1 MKRNDWAGGF
11 WAKAAAFFL
20 AVVLVPVLLS
30 YGAALAFSYSG
41 ELRGDF
47 YESSICSS
55 AVYREMSH
63 VYDSYH
69 YYVENGQS
77 GVLEKYDDW
86 YPADDRSTNVRFS
99 IEDEAGTILFD
110 NHRTGDVPVTGWWG
124 EMAQDGVVFRSYI
137 AVDYPAQDSIYRAR
151 DFYYTMKRL
160 APHAAA
166 VVLACAAAELF
177 FLVFLARAAG
187 RRPGREEAVAGWQ
200 EKLPF
205 DLYVLLLLGGGGV
218 LVVAAVESAESRV
231 DRYDPIVLALLL
243 AFAALAYALF
253 LAFWMT
259 LCTRVKLG
267 RWWENTVCCWLLRLC
282 RRILRWCWRVLCRAW
297 GALADFVR
305 GIPLV
310 WRTAVGCCVI
320 GVLLIAFES
329 NHAAGPLLLTLLVLS
344 VAACLF
350 SMQLRRLQKGGE
362 ALAAGDLTSKVDTSR
377 MYFDLKRHG
386 ENLNAISRGMSI
398 AVEQRLKSERLK
410 TELITNVS
418 HDIKTPLTSIVNY
431 VDLLQ
436 REHTP
441 EQEREYL
448 AVLDR
453 QAHKLKKLT
462 VDLVEIVQGVDG
474 QHSLPHRA
482 AERARAGRPDG
493 GRVRR
498 KAVRCAARAG
508 GDAAGRGA
516 LLPVRR
522 RADVARAGQSPL
534 ERLQVCLRGHA
545 ALHRGEARG
554 RDGGVLVQEHL
565 ARCAQHRPRR
575 ADGALCARGQLAHD
589 RGQRAWAEH
598 RQEPCGAAEGHVLHR
613 HRRRPVQGRLRPAAH
628 GVTISTQSLKKG
640 LKKIKAQNKR
650 PPAMLGSSQERGG
663 LFLCLICGS

>member
-11 WAKAAAFFL
+11 WAKAAAFLL
-20 AVVLVPVLLS
+20 AVVLVPVTLVYGAAFALS
-30 YGAALAFSYSG
+30 YGG

-69 YYVENGQS
+69 YYAENGQAE
-77 GVLEKYDDW
+77 VLAKYDSW

-137 AVDYPAQDSIYRAR
+137 AADYPAQDSVYWALRIYDVMAE
-151 DFYYTMKRL
+151 L
-160 APHAAA
+160 APNAA
-166 VVLACAAAELF
+166 VVVTVCALAELF

-187 RRPGREEAVAGWQ
+187 RRVGREEAVAGWQ
-200 EKLPF
+200 EKIPF
-205 DLYVLLLLGGGGV
+205 DLYAAVVLGGSAM
-218 LVVAAVESAESRV
+218 LVAAAASGTEDTFQGFE
-231 DRYDPIVLALLL
+231 PIMIAVVLACC
-243 AFAALAYALF
+243 AAAYALF

-259 LCTRVKLG
+259 LCARVKLG

-282 RRILRWCWRVLCRAW
+282 RRVLRWCWRVLCRAW
-297 GALADFVR
+297 GALAGFVR

-320 GVLLIAFES
+320 GVLLFALES
-329 NHAAGPLLLTLLVLS
+329 NHADGLLLMLIAVLS
-344 VAACLF
+344 VAACLL

-362 ALAAGDLTSKVDTSR
+362 ALAAGDLTSQVDTSH

-462 VDLVEIVQGVDG
+462 VDLVEMSKASTGNIPCHIARRSVRELIDQTVGEYAEKLSAAQLEPVVT
-474 QHSLPHRA
+474 LPD
-482 AERARAGRPDG
+482 ED
-493 GRVRR
+493 
-498 KAVRCAARAG
+498 
-508 GDAAGRGA
+508 
-516 LLPVRR
+516 LY
-522 RADVARAGQSPL
+522 
-534 ERLQVCLRGHA
+534 CL
-545 ALHRGEARG
+545 
-554 RDGGVLVQEHL
+554 
-565 ARCAQHRPRR
+565 C
-575 ADGALCARGQLAHD
+575 DGALMWRVLDNLLSNACKYACAGTRLYIAARREGETVAFSFKNISRDALNIDPDELMERFVRGD
-589 RGQRAWAEH
+589 SSRTT
-598 RQEPCGAAEGHVLHR
+598 EGSGLGLNIAKSLVELQKGTFSIAIDGDLFKVGFVLPR
-613 HRRRPVQGRLRPAAH
+613 
-628 GVTISTQSLKKG
+628 T
-640 LKKIKAQNKR
+640 
-650 PPAMLGSSQERGG
+650 E
-663 LFLCLICGS
+663 

>member
-11 WAKAAAFFL
+11 WAKAAAFLL
-20 AVVLVPVLLS
+20 AVVLVPVTLVYGAAFALS
-30 YGAALAFSYSG
+30 YGG

-69 YYVENGQS
+69 YYAENGQTE
-77 GVLEKYDDW
+77 VLAKYDDW

-99 IEDEAGTILFD
+99 IEDEAGAILFD
-110 NHRTGDVPVTGWWG
+110 NHRTGDIPVTGWWG

-137 AVDYPAQDSIYRAR
+137 AADYPAQDSVYWALRIYDVMAE
-151 DFYYTMKRL
+151 F
-160 APHAAA
+160 APNAA
-166 VVLACAAAELF
+166 VVVTVCALAELL

-187 RRPGREEAVAGWQ
+187 RRVGREETVAGWQ
-200 EKLPF
+200 EKIPF
-205 DLYVLLLLGGGGV
+205 DLYAAVVLGGSAM
-218 LVVAAVESAESRV
+218 LVAAAASGTENTFQGFE
-231 DRYDPIVLALLL
+231 PIMIAVVLACC
-243 AFAALAYALF
+243 AAAYALF

-259 LCTRVKLG
+259 LCARVKLG

-297 GALADFVR
+297 GALAGFVR

-320 GVLLIAFES
+320 GVLLFALES
-329 NHAAGPLLLTLLVLS
+329 NHADGLLLALLAVLS
-344 VAACLF
+344 VAACLL

-362 ALAAGDLTSKVDTSR
+362 ALAAGDLTSQVDTSH

-462 VDLVEIVQGVDG
+462 VDLVEMSKASTGNIPCHIARRSVRELIDQTVGEY
-474 QHSLPHRA
+474 
-482 AERARAGRPDG
+482 AE
-493 GRVRR
+493 
-498 KAVRCAARAG
+498 KLSAAR
-508 GDAAGRGA
+508 
-516 LLPVRR
+516 LEPVVTLP
-522 RADVARAGQSPL
+522 DEEL
-534 ERLQVCLRGHA
+534 YCL
-545 ALHRGEARG
+545 
-554 RDGGVLVQEHL
+554 
-565 ARCAQHRPRR
+565 C
-575 ADGALCARGQLAHD
+575 DGALMWRVLDNLLSNACKYACAGTRLYIAARREGETVAFSFKNISRDALNIDPDELMERFVRGD
-589 RGQRAWAEH
+589 SSRTT
-598 RQEPCGAAEGHVLHR
+598 EGSGL
-613 HRRRPVQGRLRPAAH
+613 GLNIAK
-628 GVTISTQSLKKG
+628 SLVELQKG
-640 LKKIKAQNKR
+640 TFSIAID
-650 PPAMLGSSQERGG
+650 GD
-663 LFLCLICGS
+663 LFKVGFILPRTE

>member
-11 WAKAAAFFL
+11 WAKAAAFLL

-69 YYVENGQS
+69 YYVENGQL

-99 IEDEAGTILFD
+99 IEDEAGAILFD
-110 NHRTGDVPVTGWWG
+110 NHRTGDIPVTGWWG

-137 AVDYPAQDSIYRAR
+137 AAAYPAQDSVYWALRIYDVMAE
-151 DFYYTMKRL
+151 L
-160 APHAAA
+160 APSAA
-166 VVLACAAAELF
+166 VVVTVCALAELF

-187 RRPGREEAVAGWQ
+187 RRVGREEAVAGWQ
-200 EKLPF
+200 EKIPF
-205 DLYVLLLLGGGGV
+205 DLYAAVVLGGSAM
-218 LVVAAVESAESRV
+218 LVAAAASGMENTFGFE
-231 DRYDPIVLALLL
+231 PIMIAAVLACC
-243 AFAALAYALF
+243 AAAYALF

-259 LCTRVKLG
+259 LCARVKLG

-282 RRILRWCWRVLCRAW
+282 RRVLRWCWRVLCRAW
-297 GALADFVR
+297 GALAGFVR

-320 GVLLIAFES
+320 GVLLFALES
-329 NHAAGPLLLTLLVLS
+329 NHADGLLLMLIAVLS
-344 VAACLF
+344 VAACLL

-362 ALAAGDLTSKVDTSR
+362 ALAAGDLTSQVDTSH
-377 MYFDLKRHG
+377 MYFDLKHHG

-398 AVEQRLKSERLK
+398 AVEQKLKSERLK

-431 VDLLQ
+431 IDLLQ

-462 VDLVEIVQGVDG
+462 VDLVEMSKASTGNIPCNIARRSVRELIDQTVGEY
-474 QHSLPHRA
+474 
-482 AERARAGRPDG
+482 AE
-493 GRVRR
+493 
-498 KAVRCAARAG
+498 KLSAAR
-508 GDAAGRGA
+508 
-516 LLPVRR
+516 LEPVVTLP
-522 RADVARAGQSPL
+522 DEEL
-534 ERLQVCLRGHA
+534 YCL
-545 ALHRGEARG
+545 
-554 RDGGVLVQEHL
+554 
-565 ARCAQHRPRR
+565 C
-575 ADGALCARGQLAHD
+575 DGALMWRVLDNLLSNACKYACAGTRLYIAARREGETVAFSFKNISRDALNIDPDELLERFVRGD
-589 RGQRAWAEH
+589 SSRTT
-598 RQEPCGAAEGHVLHR
+598 EGSGLGLNIAKSLVELQKGTFSIAIDGDLFKVGFVLPR
-613 HRRRPVQGRLRPAAH
+613 
-628 GVTISTQSLKKG
+628 T
-640 LKKIKAQNKR
+640 
-650 PPAMLGSSQERGG
+650 E
-663 LFLCLICGS
+663 

>member
-11 WAKAAAFFL
+11 WAKAAAFLL

-41 ELRGDF
+41 ELRGGF

-137 AVDYPAQDSIYRAR
+137 AADSPAQDSVYWALRIYDVMAE
-151 DFYYTMKRL
+151 L
-160 APHAAA
+160 APNAA
-166 VVLACAAAELF
+166 VVVTVCALAELF

-187 RRPGREEAVAGWQ
+187 RRVGREEAVAGWQ
-200 EKLPF
+200 EKIPF
-205 DLYVLLLLGGGGV
+205 DLYAAVVLGGSAM
-218 LVVAAVESAESRV
+218 LVAAAASGTENTFGFE
-231 DRYDPIVLALLL
+231 PIMIAAVLACC
-243 AFAALAYALF
+243 AAAYALF

-259 LCTRVKLG
+259 LCARVKLG

-297 GALADFVR
+297 GALAGFVR

-320 GVLLIAFES
+320 GVLLFALES
-329 NHAAGPLLLTLLVLS
+329 NHADGLLLMLIAVLS
-344 VAACLF
+344 VAACLL

-362 ALAAGDLTSKVDTSR
+362 ALAAGDLTSQVDTSH

-462 VDLVEIVQGVDG
+462 VDLVEMSKASTGNIPCHIARRSVRELIDQTVGEY
-474 QHSLPHRA
+474 
-482 AERARAGRPDG
+482 AE
-493 GRVRR
+493 
-498 KAVRCAARAG
+498 KLSAAR
-508 GDAAGRGA
+508 
-516 LLPVRR
+516 LEPVVTLP
-522 RADVARAGQSPL
+522 DEDL
-534 ERLQVCLRGHA
+534 YCL
-545 ALHRGEARG
+545 
-554 RDGGVLVQEHL
+554 
-565 ARCAQHRPRR
+565 C
-575 ADGALCARGQLAHD
+575 DGALMWRVLDNLLSNACKYACAGTRLYIAARREGETVAFSFKNISRDALNIDPDELLERFVRGD
-589 RGQRAWAEH
+589 SSRTT
-598 RQEPCGAAEGHVLHR
+598 EGSGLGLNIAKSLVELQKGTFSIAIDGDLFKVGFVLPR
-613 HRRRPVQGRLRPAAH
+613 
-628 GVTISTQSLKKG
+628 T
-640 LKKIKAQNKR
+640 
-650 PPAMLGSSQERGG
+650 E
-663 LFLCLICGS
+663 

>member
-11 WAKAAAFFL
+11 WAKAAAFLL
-20 AVVLVPVLLS
+20 AVVLVPVTLVYGAAFALS
-30 YGAALAFSYSG
+30 YGG

-69 YYVENGQS
+69 YYAENEQTE
-77 GVLEKYDDW
+77 VLAKYDDW

-99 IEDEAGTILFD
+99 IEDEAGAILFD
-110 NHRTGDVPVTGWWG
+110 NHRTGDIPVTGWWG

-137 AVDYPAQDSIYRAR
+137 AADYPAQDSVYWALRIYDVMAE
-151 DFYYTMKRL
+151 F
-160 APHAAA
+160 APNAA
-166 VVLACAAAELF
+166 VVVTVCALAELL

-187 RRPGREEAVAGWQ
+187 RRVGREETVAGWQ
-200 EKLPF
+200 EKIPF
-205 DLYVLLLLGGGGV
+205 DLYAAVVLGGSAM
-218 LVVAAVESAESRV
+218 LVAAAASGTEDTFQGFE
-231 DRYDPIVLALLL
+231 PIMIAVVLACC
-243 AFAALAYALF
+243 AAAYALF

-259 LCTRVKLG
+259 LCVRVKLG

-297 GALADFVR
+297 GALAGFVR

-320 GVLLIAFES
+320 GVLLFALES
-329 NHAAGPLLLTLLVLS
+329 NHADGLLLALLAVLS
-344 VAACLF
+344 VAACLL

-362 ALAAGDLTSKVDTSR
+362 ALAAGDLTSQVDTSH

-398 AVEQRLKSERLK
+398 AVEQKLKSERLK

-462 VDLVEIVQGVDG
+462 VDLVEMSKASTGNIPCHIARRSVRELIDQTVGEY
-474 QHSLPHRA
+474 
-482 AERARAGRPDG
+482 AE
-493 GRVRR
+493 
-498 KAVRCAARAG
+498 KLSAAR
-508 GDAAGRGA
+508 
-516 LLPVRR
+516 LEPVVTLP
-522 RADVARAGQSPL
+522 DEEL
-534 ERLQVCLRGHA
+534 YCL
-545 ALHRGEARG
+545 
-554 RDGGVLVQEHL
+554 
-565 ARCAQHRPRR
+565 C
-575 ADGALCARGQLAHD
+575 DGALMWRVLDNLLSNACKYACAGTRLYIAARREGETVAFSFKNISRDALNIDPDELMERFVRGD
-589 RGQRAWAEH
+589 SSRTT
-598 RQEPCGAAEGHVLHR
+598 EGSGL
-613 HRRRPVQGRLRPAAH
+613 GLNIAK
-628 GVTISTQSLKKG
+628 SLVELQKG
-640 LKKIKAQNKR
+640 TFSIAID
-650 PPAMLGSSQERGG
+650 GD
-663 LFLCLICGS
+663 LFKVGFILPRTE

>member
-11 WAKAAAFFL
+11 WAKAAAFLL
-20 AVVLVPVLLS
+20 AVVLVPVTLVYGAAFALS
-30 YGAALAFSYSG
+30 YGG

-69 YYVENGQS
+69 YYAENGQTE
-77 GVLEKYDDW
+77 VLAKYDDW

-137 AVDYPAQDSIYRAR
+137 AVDYPAQDSVYRAR
-151 DFYYTMKRL
+151 DFYHTMTRL

-166 VVLACAAAELF
+166 VVITCAAAELF
-177 FLVFLARAAG
+177 LFIFLARAAG

-205 DLYVLLLLGGGGV
+205 DLYALLLLGGGGL

-231 DRYDPIVLALLL
+231 DRYDPIALALLL

-253 LAFWMT
+253 LAFWTT
-259 LCTRVKLG
+259 LCARVKLG

-297 GALADFVR
+297 GALAGFVR

-320 GVLLIAFES
+320 GVLLFALES
-329 NHAAGPLLLTLLVLS
+329 NHADGLLLMLIALLS
-344 VAACLF
+344 VAACLL

-362 ALAAGDLTSKVDTSR
+362 ALAAGDLTSQVDTSH

-418 HDIKTPLTSIVNY
+418 HDIKTPLTSIVSY
-431 VDLLQ
+431 VDLLKK
-436 REHTP
+436 EP
-441 EQEREYL
+441 IESEQAQEYIE
-448 AVLDR
+448 VLDR
-453 QAHKLKKLT
+453 QSQKLKKLT
-462 VDLVEIVQGVDG
+462 TDLVDA
-474 QHSLPHRA
+474 S
-482 AERARAGRPDG
+482 
-493 GRVRR
+493 
-498 KAVRCAARAG
+498 KASS
-508 GDAAGRGA
+508 GA
-516 LLPVRR
+516 LPVNLEKIDLGELLRQSAGEYTEKFAAASITPVLNAPEGETYVT
-522 RADVARAGQSPL
+522 ADGRLLWRVLDNLLGNAVKYAQSGTRLYLELTPGETETVLTLKNISREPL
-534 ERLQVCLRGHA
+534 NIPAEELMERFVRGDGSRHTDGSGLGLSIANSLMELMGGKLTLTLDGDLFKA
-545 ALHRGEARG
+545 AL
-554 RDGGVLVQEHL
+554 VFPQKTV
-565 ARCAQHRPRR
+565 
-575 ADGALCARGQLAHD
+575 
-589 RGQRAWAEH
+589 
-598 RQEPCGAAEGHVLHR
+598 
-613 HRRRPVQGRLRPAAH
+613 
-628 GVTISTQSLKKG
+628 
-640 LKKIKAQNKR
+640 
-650 PPAMLGSSQERGG
+650 
-663 LFLCLICGS
+663 

>member
-11 WAKAAAFFL
+11 WAKAAAFLL
-20 AVVLVPVLLS
+20 AVVLVPVTLVYGAAFALS
-30 YGAALAFSYSG
+30 YGG

-47 YESSICSS
+47 YESNICSS

-69 YYVENGQS
+69 YYAENGQTE
-77 GVLEKYDDW
+77 VLAKYDDW

-99 IEDEAGTILFD
+99 IEDEAGAILFD
-110 NHRTGDVPVTGWWG
+110 NHRTGDIPVTGWWG

-137 AVDYPAQDSIYRAR
+137 AADYPAQDSVYWALRIYDVMAE
-151 DFYYTMKRL
+151 F
-160 APHAAA
+160 APNAA
-166 VVLACAAAELF
+166 VVVTVCALAELL

-187 RRPGREEAVAGWQ
+187 RRVGREETVAGWQ
-200 EKLPF
+200 EKIPF
-205 DLYVLLLLGGGGV
+205 DLYAAVVLGGSAM
-218 LVVAAVESAESRV
+218 LVAAAASGTEDTFQGFE
-231 DRYDPIVLALLL
+231 PIMIAAVLACC
-243 AFAALAYALF
+243 AAAYALF

-259 LCTRVKLG
+259 LCARVKLG

-282 RRILRWCWRVLCRAW
+282 RRVLRWCWRVLCRAW
-297 GALADFVR
+297 GALAGFVR

-320 GVLLIAFES
+320 GVLLFALEG
-329 NHAAGPLLLTLLVLS
+329 NHADGLLLMLIALLS
-344 VAACLF
+344 VAACLL

-362 ALAAGDLTSKVDTSR
+362 ALAAGDLTSQVDTSH

-462 VDLVEIVQGVDG
+462 VDLVEMSKASTGNIPCHIARRSVRELIDQTVGEY
-474 QHSLPHRA
+474 
-482 AERARAGRPDG
+482 AE
-493 GRVRR
+493 
-498 KAVRCAARAG
+498 KLSAAR
-508 GDAAGRGA
+508 
-516 LLPVRR
+516 LEPVVTLP
-522 RADVARAGQSPL
+522 DEEL
-534 ERLQVCLRGHA
+534 YCL
-545 ALHRGEARG
+545 
-554 RDGGVLVQEHL
+554 
-565 ARCAQHRPRR
+565 C
-575 ADGALCARGQLAHD
+575 DGALMWRVLDNLLSNACKYACAGTRLYVAARREGETVAFSFKNISRDALNVDPDELLERFVRGD
-589 RGQRAWAEH
+589 SSRTT
-598 RQEPCGAAEGHVLHR
+598 EGSGL
-613 HRRRPVQGRLRPAAH
+613 GLNIAK
-628 GVTISTQSLKKG
+628 SLVELQKG
-640 LKKIKAQNKR
+640 TFSIAID
-650 PPAMLGSSQERGG
+650 GD
-663 LFLCLICGS
+663 LFKVGFILPRTE

>member
-11 WAKAAAFFL
+11 WAKAAAFLL
-20 AVVLVPVLLS
+20 AVVLVPVTLVYGAAFALS
-30 YGAALAFSYSG
+30 YGG

-69 YYVENGQS
+69 YYAENGQTE
-77 GVLEKYDDW
+77 VLAKYDDW

-99 IEDEAGTILFD
+99 IEDEAGAILFD
-110 NHRTGDVPVTGWWG
+110 NHRTGDIPVTGWWG

-137 AVDYPAQDSIYRAR
+137 AADYPAQDSVYWALRIYDVMAE
-151 DFYYTMKRL
+151 F
-160 APHAAA
+160 APNAA
-166 VVLACAAAELF
+166 VIVTVCALAELF

-187 RRPGREEAVAGWQ
+187 RRAGREEAVAGWQ
-200 EKLPF
+200 EKIPF
-205 DLYVLLLLGGGGV
+205 DLYAAVVLGGSAM
-218 LVVAAVESAESRV
+218 LVAAAASGTEDTFQGFE
-231 DRYDPIVLALLL
+231 PIMIAAVLACC
-243 AFAALAYALF
+243 AAAYALF

-259 LCTRVKLG
+259 LCVRVKLG

-297 GALADFVR
+297 GALAGFVR

-320 GVLLIAFES
+320 GVLLFALES
-329 NHAAGPLLLTLLVLS
+329 NHADGLLLALLAVLS
-344 VAACLF
+344 VAACLL

-362 ALAAGDLTSKVDTSR
+362 ALAAGDLTSQVDTSH

-398 AVEQRLKSERLK
+398 AVEQKLKSERLK

-462 VDLVEIVQGVDG
+462 VDLVEMSKASTGNIPCHIARRSVRELIDQTVGEY
-474 QHSLPHRA
+474 
-482 AERARAGRPDG
+482 AE
-493 GRVRR
+493 
-498 KAVRCAARAG
+498 KLSAAR
-508 GDAAGRGA
+508 
-516 LLPVRR
+516 LEPVVTLP
-522 RADVARAGQSPL
+522 DEDL
-534 ERLQVCLRGHA
+534 YCL
-545 ALHRGEARG
+545 
-554 RDGGVLVQEHL
+554 
-565 ARCAQHRPRR
+565 C
-575 ADGALCARGQLAHD
+575 DGALMWRVLDNLLSNACKYACAGTRLYIAARREGETVAFSFKNISRDALNIDPDELMERFVRGD
-589 RGQRAWAEH
+589 SSRTT
-598 RQEPCGAAEGHVLHR
+598 EGSGL
-613 HRRRPVQGRLRPAAH
+613 GLNIAK
-628 GVTISTQSLKKG
+628 SLVELQKG
-640 LKKIKAQNKR
+640 TFSIAID
-650 PPAMLGSSQERGG
+650 GD
-663 LFLCLICGS
+663 LFKVGFILPRTE

>member
-11 WAKAAAFFL
+11 WAKAAAFLL
-20 AVVLVPVLLS
+20 AVVLVPVTLVYGAAFALS
-30 YGAALAFSYSG
+30 YGG
-41 ELRGDF
+41 ELRGDV

-69 YYVENGQS
+69 YYAENGQTE
-77 GVLEKYDDW
+77 VLAKYDDW

-99 IEDEAGTILFD
+99 IEDEAGAILFD
-110 NHRTGDVPVTGWWG
+110 NHRTGDIPVTGWWG

-137 AVDYPAQDSIYRAR
+137 AADYPAQDSVYWALRIYDVMAE
-151 DFYYTMKRL
+151 F
-160 APHAAA
+160 APNAA
-166 VVLACAAAELF
+166 VIVTVCALAELF

-187 RRPGREEAVAGWQ
+187 RRVGREETVAGWQ
-200 EKLPF
+200 EKIPF
-205 DLYVLLLLGGGGV
+205 DLYAAVVLGGSAM
-218 LVVAAVESAESRV
+218 LVAAAASGTEDTFQGFE
-231 DRYDPIVLALLL
+231 PIMIAVVLACC
-243 AFAALAYALF
+243 AAAYALF

-259 LCTRVKLG
+259 LCARVKLG

-297 GALADFVR
+297 GALAGFVR

-320 GVLLIAFES
+320 GVLLFALES
-329 NHAAGPLLLTLLVLS
+329 NHADGLLLMLIALLS
-344 VAACLF
+344 VAACLL

-362 ALAAGDLTSKVDTSR
+362 ALAAGDLTSQVDTSH

-398 AVEQRLKSERLK
+398 AVEQKLKSERLK

-462 VDLVEIVQGVDG
+462 VDLVEMSKASTGNIPCHIARRSVRELIDQTVGEY
-474 QHSLPHRA
+474 
-482 AERARAGRPDG
+482 AE
-493 GRVRR
+493 
-498 KAVRCAARAG
+498 KLSAAR
-508 GDAAGRGA
+508 
-516 LLPVRR
+516 LEPVVTLP
-522 RADVARAGQSPL
+522 DEEL
-534 ERLQVCLRGHA
+534 YCL
-545 ALHRGEARG
+545 
-554 RDGGVLVQEHL
+554 
-565 ARCAQHRPRR
+565 C
-575 ADGALCARGQLAHD
+575 DGALMWRVLDNLLSNACKYACAGTRLYVAARREGETVAFSFKNISRDALNIDPDELMERFVRGD
-589 RGQRAWAEH
+589 SSRTT
-598 RQEPCGAAEGHVLHR
+598 EGSGL
-613 HRRRPVQGRLRPAAH
+613 GLNIAK
-628 GVTISTQSLKKG
+628 SLVELQKG
-640 LKKIKAQNKR
+640 TFSIAID
-650 PPAMLGSSQERGG
+650 GD
-663 LFLCLICGS
+663 LFKVGFILPRTE

>member
-20 AVVLVPVLLS
+20 AVALVPVTLVYGAAFALS
-30 YGAALAFSYSG
+30 YGG

-55 AVYREMSH
+55 AVYEEMRG
-63 VYDSYH
+63 VYGSYN
-69 YYVENGQS
+69 YYVENGQADIY
-77 GVLEKYDDW
+77 ENFPDW
-86 YPADDRSTNVRFS
+86 YPADDRSTNARFS

-137 AVDYPAQDSIYRAR
+137 AADYPAQDSVYWALRIY
-151 DFYYTMKRL
+151 DTMAEL
-160 APHAAA
+160 APNAA
-166 VVLACAAAELF
+166 VVVTVCALAELF

-187 RRPGREEAVAGWQ
+187 RRVGREEAVAGWQ
-200 EKLPF
+200 EKIPF
-205 DLYVLLLLGGGGV
+205 DLYAAVVLGGSAM
-218 LVVAAVESAESRV
+218 LVAAAASGTENTFGFE
-231 DRYDPIVLALLL
+231 PIMIAAVLACC
-243 AFAALAYALF
+243 AAAYALF

-259 LCTRVKLG
+259 LCARVKLG

-297 GALADFVR
+297 GALAGFVR

-320 GVLLIAFES
+320 GVLLFALES
-329 NHAAGPLLLTLLVLS
+329 NHADGLLLMLIAVLS
-344 VAACLF
+344 VAACLL

-362 ALAAGDLTSKVDTSR
+362 ALAAGDLTSQVDTSH

-398 AVEQRLKSERLK
+398 AVEQKLKSERLK

-448 AVLDR
+448 TVLDR

-462 VDLVEIVQGVDG
+462 VDLVEM
-474 QHSLPHRA
+474 S
-482 AERARAGRPDG
+482 
-493 GRVRR
+493 
-498 KAVRCAARAG
+498 KASTGNIPC
-508 GDAAGRGA
+508 
-516 LLPVRR
+516 
-522 RADVARAGQSPL
+522 
-534 ERLQVCLRGHA
+534 
-545 ALHRGEARG
+545 
-554 RDGGVLVQEHL
+554 HL
-565 ARCAQHRPRR
+565 ARRSVRELIDQTVGEYAERLSAARLEPVVTLPDEDLYCLC
-575 ADGALCARGQLAHD
+575 DGALMWRVLDNLLSNACKYACAGTRLYIAARREGETVAFSFKNISRDALNIDPDELLERFVRGD
-589 RGQRAWAEH
+589 SSRTT
-598 RQEPCGAAEGHVLHR
+598 EGSGL
-613 HRRRPVQGRLRPAAH
+613 GLNIAK
-628 GVTISTQSLKKG
+628 SLVELQKG
-640 LKKIKAQNKR
+640 TFSIAID
-650 PPAMLGSSQERGG
+650 GD
-663 LFLCLICGS
+663 LFKVGFILPRTE

>member
-11 WAKAAAFFL
+11 WAKAAAFLL

-69 YYVENGQS
+69 YYVENGQTE
-77 GVLEKYDDW
+77 VLAKYDDW
-86 YPADDRSTNVRFS
+86 YPADDRYTNVRFS

-110 NHRTGDVPVTGWWG
+110 NHRTGDIPVTGWWG

-137 AVDYPAQDSIYRAR
+137 AADYPAQDSVYWALRIYDVMAE
-151 DFYYTMKRL
+151 L
-160 APHAAA
+160 APNAA
-166 VVLACAAAELF
+166 VVVTVCALAELF

-187 RRPGREEAVAGWQ
+187 RRAGHEEAVAGWQ
-200 EKLPF
+200 EKIPF
-205 DLYVLLLLGGGGV
+205 DLYAAVVLGGSAM
-218 LVVAAVESAESRV
+218 LVAAAASGMENTFGFE
-231 DRYDPIVLALLL
+231 PIMIAVVLACC
-243 AFAALAYALF
+243 AAAYALF

-259 LCTRVKLG
+259 LCARVKLG

-282 RRILRWCWRVLCRAW
+282 RRVLRWCWRMLCRAW
-297 GALADFVR
+297 GALAGFVR

-310 WRTAVGCCVI
+310 WRTAVGCCAVS
-320 GVLLIAFES
+320 VLLIAFES

-362 ALAAGDLTSKVDTSR
+362 ALAAGDLTSQVDTSH
-377 MYFDLKRHG
+377 MYFDLKHHG

-398 AVEQRLKSERLK
+398 AVEQKLKSERLK

-462 VDLVEIVQGVDG
+462 VDLVEMSKASTGNIPCHIARRSVRELIDQTVGEY
-474 QHSLPHRA
+474 
-482 AERARAGRPDG
+482 AE
-493 GRVRR
+493 
-498 KAVRCAARAG
+498 KLSAAR
-508 GDAAGRGA
+508 
-516 LLPVRR
+516 LEPVVTLP
-522 RADVARAGQSPL
+522 DEEL
-534 ERLQVCLRGHA
+534 YCL
-545 ALHRGEARG
+545 
-554 RDGGVLVQEHL
+554 
-565 ARCAQHRPRR
+565 C
-575 ADGALCARGQLAHD
+575 DGALMWRVLDNLLSNACKYACAGTRLYIAARREGETVAFSFKNISRDALNIDPDELLERFVRGD
-589 RGQRAWAEH
+589 SSRTT
-598 RQEPCGAAEGHVLHR
+598 EGSGLGLNIAKSLVELQKGTFSIAIDGDLFKVGFVLPR
-613 HRRRPVQGRLRPAAH
+613 
-628 GVTISTQSLKKG
+628 T
-640 LKKIKAQNKR
+640 
-650 PPAMLGSSQERGG
+650 E
-663 LFLCLICGS
+663 

>member
-11 WAKAAAFFL
+11 WAKAAAFLL
-20 AVVLVPVLLS
+20 AVVLVPVTLVYGAAFALS
-30 YGAALAFSYSG
+30 YGG

-69 YYVENGQS
+69 YYAENGQTE
-77 GVLEKYDDW
+77 VLAKYDDW

-99 IEDEAGTILFD
+99 IEDEAGAILFD
-110 NHRTGDVPVTGWWG
+110 NHRTGDIPVTGWWG

-137 AVDYPAQDSIYRAR
+137 AADYPAQDSVYWALRSDDVMAAV
-151 DFYYTMKRL
+151 
-160 APHAAA
+160 APNAA
-166 VVLACAAAELF
+166 VVVTVCALAELL

-187 RRPGREEAVAGWQ
+187 RRVGREETVAGWQ
-200 EKLPF
+200 EKIPF
-205 DLYVLLLLGGGGV
+205 DLYAAVVLGGSAM
-218 LVVAAVESAESRV
+218 LVAAAASGTEDTFQGFE
-231 DRYDPIVLALLL
+231 PIMIAVVLACC
-243 AFAALAYALF
+243 AAAYALF

-259 LCTRVKLG
+259 LCARVKLG

-297 GALADFVR
+297 GALAGFVR

-320 GVLLIAFES
+320 GVLLFALES
-329 NHAAGPLLLTLLVLS
+329 NHADGLLLALLAVLS
-344 VAACLF
+344 VAACLL

-362 ALAAGDLTSKVDTSR
+362 ALAAGDLTSQVDTSH

-398 AVEQRLKSERLK
+398 AVEQKLKSERLK

-462 VDLVEIVQGVDG
+462 VDLVEMSKASTGNIPCHIARRSVRELIDQTVGEY
-474 QHSLPHRA
+474 
-482 AERARAGRPDG
+482 AE
-493 GRVRR
+493 
-498 KAVRCAARAG
+498 KLSAAR
-508 GDAAGRGA
+508 
-516 LLPVRR
+516 LEPVVTLP
-522 RADVARAGQSPL
+522 DEEL
-534 ERLQVCLRGHA
+534 YCL
-545 ALHRGEARG
+545 
-554 RDGGVLVQEHL
+554 
-565 ARCAQHRPRR
+565 C
-575 ADGALCARGQLAHD
+575 DGALMWRVLDNLLSNACKYACAGTRLYIAARREGETVAFSFKNISRDALNIDPDELLERFVRGD
-589 RGQRAWAEH
+589 SSRTT
-598 RQEPCGAAEGHVLHR
+598 EGSGL
-613 HRRRPVQGRLRPAAH
+613 GLNIAK
-628 GVTISTQSLKKG
+628 SLVELQKG
-640 LKKIKAQNKR
+640 TFSIAID
-650 PPAMLGSSQERGG
+650 GD
-663 LFLCLICGS
+663 LFKVGFILPRTE

>member
-11 WAKAAAFFL
+11 WAKAAAFLL
-20 AVVLVPVLLS
+20 AVVLVPVTLV
-30 YGAALAFSYSG
+30 YGAAFALFYGG

-69 YYVENGQS
+69 YYAENGQTE
-77 GVLEKYDDW
+77 VLAKYDDW

-99 IEDEAGTILFD
+99 IEDEAGAILFD
-110 NHRTGDVPVTGWWG
+110 NHRTGDIPVTGWWG

-137 AVDYPAQDSIYRAR
+137 AADYPAQDSVYWALRIYDVMAE
-151 DFYYTMKRL
+151 F
-160 APHAAA
+160 APNAA
-166 VVLACAAAELF
+166 VVVTVCALAELL

-187 RRPGREEAVAGWQ
+187 RRVGREETVAGWQ
-200 EKLPF
+200 EKIPF
-205 DLYVLLLLGGGGV
+205 DLYAAVVLGGSAM
-218 LVVAAVESAESRV
+218 LVAAAASGTEDTFQGFE
-231 DRYDPIVLALLL
+231 PIMIAAVLACC
-243 AFAALAYALF
+243 AAAYALF

-259 LCTRVKLG
+259 LCARVKLG

-282 RRILRWCWRVLCRAW
+282 RRVLRWCWRVLCRAW
-297 GALADFVR
+297 GALAGFVR

-320 GVLLIAFES
+320 GVLLFALES
-329 NHAAGPLLLTLLVLS
+329 NHADGLLLMLIALLS
-344 VAACLF
+344 VAACLL

-362 ALAAGDLTSKVDTSR
+362 ALAAGDLTSQVDTSH

-398 AVEQRLKSERLK
+398 AVEQKLKSERLK

-462 VDLVEIVQGVDG
+462 VDLVEMSKASTGNIPCHIARRSVRELIDQTVGEY
-474 QHSLPHRA
+474 
-482 AERARAGRPDG
+482 AE
-493 GRVRR
+493 
-498 KAVRCAARAG
+498 KLSAAR
-508 GDAAGRGA
+508 
-516 LLPVRR
+516 LEPVVTLP
-522 RADVARAGQSPL
+522 DEEL
-534 ERLQVCLRGHA
+534 YCL
-545 ALHRGEARG
+545 
-554 RDGGVLVQEHL
+554 
-565 ARCAQHRPRR
+565 C
-575 ADGALCARGQLAHD
+575 DGALMWRVLDNLLSNACKYACAGTRLYVAARREGETVAFSFKNISRDALNIDPDELMERFVRGD
-589 RGQRAWAEH
+589 SSRTT
-598 RQEPCGAAEGHVLHR
+598 EGSGL
-613 HRRRPVQGRLRPAAH
+613 GLNIAK
-628 GVTISTQSLKKG
+628 SLVELQKG
-640 LKKIKAQNKR
+640 TFSIAID
-650 PPAMLGSSQERGG
+650 GD
-663 LFLCLICGS
+663 LFKVGFILPRTE

>member
-11 WAKAAAFFL
+11 WAKAAAFLL
-20 AVVLVPVLLS
+20 AVVLVPVTLVYGAAFALS
-30 YGAALAFSYSG
+30 YGG

-69 YYVENGQS
+69 YYAENEQTE
-77 GVLEKYDDW
+77 VLAKYDDW

-99 IEDEAGTILFD
+99 IEDEAGAILFD
-110 NHRTGDVPVTGWWG
+110 NHRTGDIPVTGWWG

-137 AVDYPAQDSIYRAR
+137 AADYPAQDSVYWALRIYDVMAE
-151 DFYYTMKRL
+151 F
-160 APHAAA
+160 APNAA
-166 VVLACAAAELF
+166 VVVTVCALAELL

-187 RRPGREEAVAGWQ
+187 RRVGREETVAGWQ
-200 EKLPF
+200 EKIPF
-205 DLYVLLLLGGGGV
+205 DLYAAVVLGGSAM
-218 LVVAAVESAESRV
+218 LVAAAASGTEDTFQGFE
-231 DRYDPIVLALLL
+231 PIMIAVVLACC
-243 AFAALAYALF
+243 AAAYALF

-259 LCTRVKLG
+259 LCARVKLG

-297 GALADFVR
+297 GALAGFVR

-320 GVLLIAFES
+320 GVLLFALES
-329 NHAAGPLLLTLLVLS
+329 NHADGLLLMLIALLS
-344 VAACLF
+344 VAACLL

-362 ALAAGDLTSKVDTSR
+362 ALAAGDLTSQVDTSH

-398 AVEQRLKSERLK
+398 AVEQKLKSERLK

-462 VDLVEIVQGVDG
+462 VDLVEMSKASTGNIPCHIARRSVRELIDQTVGEY
-474 QHSLPHRA
+474 
-482 AERARAGRPDG
+482 AE
-493 GRVRR
+493 
-498 KAVRCAARAG
+498 KLSAAR
-508 GDAAGRGA
+508 
-516 LLPVRR
+516 LEPVVTLP
-522 RADVARAGQSPL
+522 DEEL
-534 ERLQVCLRGHA
+534 YCL
-545 ALHRGEARG
+545 
-554 RDGGVLVQEHL
+554 
-565 ARCAQHRPRR
+565 C
-575 ADGALCARGQLAHD
+575 DGALMWRVLDNLLSNACKYACAGTRLYVAARREGETVAFSFKNISRDALNVDPDELMERFVRGD
-589 RGQRAWAEH
+589 SSRTT
-598 RQEPCGAAEGHVLHR
+598 EGSGL
-613 HRRRPVQGRLRPAAH
+613 GLNIAK
-628 GVTISTQSLKKG
+628 SLVELQKG
-640 LKKIKAQNKR
+640 TFSIAID
-650 PPAMLGSSQERGG
+650 GD
-663 LFLCLICGS
+663 LFKVGFILPRTE

>member
-11 WAKAAAFFL
+11 WAKAAAFLL
-20 AVVLVPVLLS
+20 AVVLVPVTLVYGAAFALS
-30 YGAALAFSYSG
+30 YGG

-69 YYVENGQS
+69 YYAENGQTE
-77 GVLEKYDDW
+77 VLAKYDDW

-99 IEDEAGTILFD
+99 IEDEAGAILFD
-110 NHRTGDVPVTGWWG
+110 NHRTGDIPVTGWWG

-137 AVDYPAQDSIYRAR
+137 AADYPAQDSVYWALRIYDVMAE
-151 DFYYTMKRL
+151 F
-160 APHAAA
+160 APNAA
-166 VVLACAAAELF
+166 VIVTACALAELF

-187 RRPGREEAVAGWQ
+187 RRAGREEAVAGWQ
-200 EKLPF
+200 EKIPF
-205 DLYVLLLLGGGGV
+205 DLYAAVVLGGSAM
-218 LVVAAVESAESRV
+218 LVAAAASGTENTFQGFE
-231 DRYDPIVLALLL
+231 PIMIAVVLACC
-243 AFAALAYALF
+243 AAAYALF

-259 LCTRVKLG
+259 LCARVKLG

-297 GALADFVR
+297 GALAGFVR

-320 GVLLIAFES
+320 GVLLFALES
-329 NHAAGPLLLTLLVLS
+329 NHADGLLLMLIALLS
-344 VAACLF
+344 VAACLL

-362 ALAAGDLTSKVDTSR
+362 ALAAGDLTSQVDTSH

-398 AVEQRLKSERLK
+398 AVEQKLKSERLK

-462 VDLVEIVQGVDG
+462 VDLVEMSKASTGNIPCHIARRSVRELIDQTVGEY
-474 QHSLPHRA
+474 
-482 AERARAGRPDG
+482 AE
-493 GRVRR
+493 
-498 KAVRCAARAG
+498 KLSAAR
-508 GDAAGRGA
+508 
-516 LLPVRR
+516 LEPVVTLP
-522 RADVARAGQSPL
+522 DEEL
-534 ERLQVCLRGHA
+534 YCL
-545 ALHRGEARG
+545 
-554 RDGGVLVQEHL
+554 
-565 ARCAQHRPRR
+565 C
-575 ADGALCARGQLAHD
+575 DGALMWRVLDNLLSNACKYACAGTRLYVAARREGETVAFSFKNISRDALNVDPDELLERFVRGD
-589 RGQRAWAEH
+589 SSRTT
-598 RQEPCGAAEGHVLHR
+598 EGSGL
-613 HRRRPVQGRLRPAAH
+613 GLNIAK
-628 GVTISTQSLKKG
+628 SLVELQKG
-640 LKKIKAQNKR
+640 TFSIAIDGDLFKAGFILPR
-650 PPAMLGSSQERGG
+650 TE
-663 LFLCLICGS
+663 

>member
-11 WAKAAAFFL
+11 WAKAAAFLL
-20 AVVLVPVLLS
+20 AVVLVPVTLVYGAAFALS
-30 YGAALAFSYSG
+30 YGG

-69 YYVENGQS
+69 YYAENEQTE
-77 GVLEKYDDW
+77 VLAKYDDW

-99 IEDEAGTILFD
+99 IEDEAGAILFD
-110 NHRTGDVPVTGWWG
+110 NHRTGDIPVTGWWG

-137 AVDYPAQDSIYRAR
+137 AADYPAQDSVYWALRIYDVMAE
-151 DFYYTMKRL
+151 F
-160 APHAAA
+160 APNAA
-166 VVLACAAAELF
+166 VVVTVCALAELL

-187 RRPGREEAVAGWQ
+187 RRVGREETVAGWQ
-200 EKLPF
+200 EKIPF
-205 DLYVLLLLGGGGV
+205 DLYAAVVLGGSAM
-218 LVVAAVESAESRV
+218 LVAAAASGTEDTFQGFE
-231 DRYDPIVLALLL
+231 PIMIAVVLACC
-243 AFAALAYALF
+243 AAAYALF

-259 LCTRVKLG
+259 LCARVKLG

-297 GALADFVR
+297 GALAGFVR

-320 GVLLIAFES
+320 GVLLFALES
-329 NHAAGPLLLTLLVLS
+329 NHADGLLLALLAVLS
-344 VAACLF
+344 VAACLL

-362 ALAAGDLTSKVDTSR
+362 ALAAGDLTSQVDTSH

-398 AVEQRLKSERLK
+398 AVEQKLKSERLK

-462 VDLVEIVQGVDG
+462 VDLVEMSKASTGNIPCHIARRSVRELIDQTVGEY
-474 QHSLPHRA
+474 
-482 AERARAGRPDG
+482 AE
-493 GRVRR
+493 
-498 KAVRCAARAG
+498 KLSAAR
-508 GDAAGRGA
+508 
-516 LLPVRR
+516 LEPVVTLP
-522 RADVARAGQSPL
+522 DEEL
-534 ERLQVCLRGHA
+534 YCL
-545 ALHRGEARG
+545 
-554 RDGGVLVQEHL
+554 
-565 ARCAQHRPRR
+565 C
-575 ADGALCARGQLAHD
+575 DGALMWRVLDNLLSNACKYACAGTRLYVAARREGETVAFSFKNISRDALNIDPDELMERFVRGD
-589 RGQRAWAEH
+589 SSRTT
-598 RQEPCGAAEGHVLHR
+598 EGSGL
-613 HRRRPVQGRLRPAAH
+613 GLNIAK
-628 GVTISTQSLKKG
+628 SLVELQKG
-640 LKKIKAQNKR
+640 TFSIAID
-650 PPAMLGSSQERGG
+650 GD
-663 LFLCLICGS
+663 LFKVGFILPRTE

>member
-11 WAKAAAFFL
+11 WAKAAAFLL
-20 AVVLVPVLLS
+20 AVVLVPVTLVYGAAFALS
-30 YGAALAFSYSG
+30 YGG

-69 YYVENGQS
+69 YYAENGQTE
-77 GVLEKYDDW
+77 VLAKYDDW

-99 IEDEAGTILFD
+99 IEDEAGAILFD
-110 NHRTGDVPVTGWWG
+110 NHRTGDIPVTGWWG

-137 AVDYPAQDSIYRAR
+137 AADYPAQDSVYWALRIYDVMAE
-151 DFYYTMKRL
+151 F
-160 APHAAA
+160 APNAA
-166 VVLACAAAELF
+166 VIVTVCALAELF

-187 RRPGREEAVAGWQ
+187 RRAGREEAVAGWQ
-200 EKLPF
+200 EKIPF
-205 DLYVLLLLGGGGV
+205 DLYAAVVLGGSAM
-218 LVVAAVESAESRV
+218 LVAAAASGTENTFQGFE
-231 DRYDPIVLALLL
+231 PIMIAVVLACC
-243 AFAALAYALF
+243 AAAYALF

-259 LCTRVKLG
+259 LCARVKLG

-297 GALADFVR
+297 GALAGFVR

-320 GVLLIAFES
+320 GVLLFALES
-329 NHAAGPLLLTLLVLS
+329 NHADGLLLALLAVLS
-344 VAACLF
+344 VAACLL

-362 ALAAGDLTSKVDTSR
+362 ALAAGDLTSQVDTSH

-398 AVEQRLKSERLK
+398 AVEQKLKSERLK

-462 VDLVEIVQGVDG
+462 VDLVEMSKASTGNIPCHIARRSVRELIDQTVGEY
-474 QHSLPHRA
+474 
-482 AERARAGRPDG
+482 AE
-493 GRVRR
+493 
-498 KAVRCAARAG
+498 KLSAAR
-508 GDAAGRGA
+508 
-516 LLPVRR
+516 LEPVVTLP
-522 RADVARAGQSPL
+522 DEEL
-534 ERLQVCLRGHA
+534 YCL
-545 ALHRGEARG
+545 
-554 RDGGVLVQEHL
+554 
-565 ARCAQHRPRR
+565 C
-575 ADGALCARGQLAHD
+575 DGALMWRVLDNLLSNACKYACAGTRLYVAARREGETVAFSFKNISRDALNVDPDELMERFVRGD
-589 RGQRAWAEH
+589 SSRTT
-598 RQEPCGAAEGHVLHR
+598 EGSGL
-613 HRRRPVQGRLRPAAH
+613 GLNIAK
-628 GVTISTQSLKKG
+628 SLVELQKG
-640 LKKIKAQNKR
+640 TFSIAID
-650 PPAMLGSSQERGG
+650 GD
-663 LFLCLICGS
+663 LFKVGFILPRTE

>member
-11 WAKAAAFFL
+11 WAKAAAFLL
-20 AVVLVPVLLS
+20 AVVLVPVTLVYGAAFALS
-30 YGAALAFSYSG
+30 YGG

-69 YYVENGQS
+69 YYAENGQTE
-77 GVLEKYDDW
+77 VLAKYDDW

-99 IEDEAGTILFD
+99 IEDEAGAILFD
-110 NHRTGDVPVTGWWG
+110 NHRTGDIPVTGWWG

-137 AVDYPAQDSIYRAR
+137 AADYPAQDSVYWALRIYDVMAE
-151 DFYYTMKRL
+151 F
-160 APHAAA
+160 APNAA
-166 VVLACAAAELF
+166 VIVTVCALAELF

-187 RRPGREEAVAGWQ
+187 RRVGREETVAGWQ
-200 EKLPF
+200 EKIPF
-205 DLYVLLLLGGGGV
+205 DLYAAVVLGGSAM
-218 LVVAAVESAESRV
+218 LVAAAASGTEDTFQGFE
-231 DRYDPIVLALLL
+231 PIMIAVVLACC
-243 AFAALAYALF
+243 AAAYALF

-259 LCTRVKLG
+259 LCARVKLG

-297 GALADFVR
+297 GALAGFVR

-320 GVLLIAFES
+320 GVLLFALES
-329 NHAAGPLLLTLLVLS
+329 NHADGLLLALLAVLS
-344 VAACLF
+344 VAACLL

-362 ALAAGDLTSKVDTSR
+362 ALAAGDLTSQVDTSH

-398 AVEQRLKSERLK
+398 AVEQKLKSERLK

-462 VDLVEIVQGVDG
+462 VDLVEMSKASTGNIPCHIARRSVRELIDQTVGEY
-474 QHSLPHRA
+474 
-482 AERARAGRPDG
+482 AE
-493 GRVRR
+493 
-498 KAVRCAARAG
+498 KLSAAR
-508 GDAAGRGA
+508 
-516 LLPVRR
+516 LEPVVTLP
-522 RADVARAGQSPL
+522 DEEL
-534 ERLQVCLRGHA
+534 YCL
-545 ALHRGEARG
+545 
-554 RDGGVLVQEHL
+554 
-565 ARCAQHRPRR
+565 C
-575 ADGALCARGQLAHD
+575 DGALMWRVLDNLLSNACKYACAGTRLYIAARREGETVAFSFKNISRDALNVDPDELLERFVRGD
-589 RGQRAWAEH
+589 SSRTT
-598 RQEPCGAAEGHVLHR
+598 EGSGL
-613 HRRRPVQGRLRPAAH
+613 GLNIAK
-628 GVTISTQSLKKG
+628 SLVELQKG
-640 LKKIKAQNKR
+640 TFSIAID
-650 PPAMLGSSQERGG
+650 GD
-663 LFLCLICGS
+663 LFKVGFILPRTE

>member
-20 AVVLVPVLLS
+20 AVALVPVLLS
-30 YGAALAFSYSG
+30 YGAALAFNYSG
-41 ELRGDF
+41 DLRGDF

-137 AVDYPAQDSIYRAR
+137 AADYPAQDSVYWALQIY
-151 DFYYTMKRL
+151 DTMAEL
-160 APHAAA
+160 APNAA
-166 VVLACAAAELF
+166 VVVTVCALAELF

-187 RRPGREEAVAGWQ
+187 RRAGREEAVAGWQ
-200 EKLPF
+200 EKIPF
-205 DLYVLLLLGGGGV
+205 DLYAAVVLGGSAM
-218 LVVAAVESAESRV
+218 LVAAAASGMENTFGFE
-231 DRYDPIVLALLL
+231 PIMIAAVLACC
-243 AFAALAYALF
+243 AAAYALF

-259 LCTRVKLG
+259 LCARVKLG

-297 GALADFVR
+297 GALAGFVR

-320 GVLLIAFES
+320 GVLLFALES
-329 NHAAGPLLLTLLVLS
+329 NHADGLLLMLIALLS
-344 VAACLF
+344 VAACLL

-362 ALAAGDLTSKVDTSR
+362 ALAAGDLTSQVDTSH

-398 AVEQRLKSERLK
+398 AVEQKLKSERLK

-448 AVLDR
+448 TVLDR

-462 VDLVEIVQGVDG
+462 VDLVEMSKASTGNIPCHIARRSVRELIDQTVGEY
-474 QHSLPHRA
+474 
-482 AERARAGRPDG
+482 AE
-493 GRVRR
+493 
-498 KAVRCAARAG
+498 KLSAAR
-508 GDAAGRGA
+508 
-516 LLPVRR
+516 LEPVVTLP
-522 RADVARAGQSPL
+522 DEEL
-534 ERLQVCLRGHA
+534 YCL
-545 ALHRGEARG
+545 
-554 RDGGVLVQEHL
+554 
-565 ARCAQHRPRR
+565 C
-575 ADGALCARGQLAHD
+575 DGALMWRVLDNLLSNACKYACAGTRLYIAARREGETVAFSFKNISRDALNIDPDELMERFVRGD
-589 RGQRAWAEH
+589 SSRTT
-598 RQEPCGAAEGHVLHR
+598 EGSGLGLNIAKSLVELQKGTFSIAIDGDLFKVGFVLPR
-613 HRRRPVQGRLRPAAH
+613 
-628 GVTISTQSLKKG
+628 T
-640 LKKIKAQNKR
+640 
-650 PPAMLGSSQERGG
+650 E
-663 LFLCLICGS
+663 

>member
-77 GVLEKYDDW
+77 EVLEKYDDW

-99 IEDEAGTILFD
+99 IEDEAGAILFD
-110 NHRTGDVPVTGWWG
+110 NHRTGDIPVTGWWG

-137 AVDYPAQDSIYRAR
+137 AAAYPAQDSVYWALRIYDVMAE
-151 DFYYTMKRL
+151 L
-160 APHAAA
+160 APNAA
-166 VVLACAAAELF
+166 VVVTVCALAELF

-187 RRPGREEAVAGWQ
+187 RRVGREEAVAGWQ
-200 EKLPF
+200 EKIPF
-205 DLYVLLLLGGGGV
+205 DLYAAVVLGGSAM
-218 LVVAAVESAESRV
+218 LVAAAASGMENTFGFE
-231 DRYDPIVLALLL
+231 PIMIAAVLACC
-243 AFAALAYALF
+243 AAAYALF

-259 LCTRVKLG
+259 LCARVKLG

-282 RRILRWCWRVLCRAW
+282 RRVLRWCWRVLCRAW
-297 GALADFVR
+297 GALSGFVR

-320 GVLLIAFES
+320 GVLLFALES
-329 NHAAGPLLLTLLVLS
+329 NHADGLLLMLIAVLS
-344 VAACLF
+344 VAACLL

-362 ALAAGDLTSKVDTSR
+362 ALAAGDLTSQVDTSH

-398 AVEQRLKSERLK
+398 AVEQKLKSERLK

-462 VDLVEIVQGVDG
+462 VDLVEMSKASTGNIPCNIARRSVRELIDQTVGEY
-474 QHSLPHRA
+474 
-482 AERARAGRPDG
+482 AE
-493 GRVRR
+493 
-498 KAVRCAARAG
+498 KLSAAR
-508 GDAAGRGA
+508 
-516 LLPVRR
+516 LEPVVTLP
-522 RADVARAGQSPL
+522 DEEL
-534 ERLQVCLRGHA
+534 YCL
-545 ALHRGEARG
+545 
-554 RDGGVLVQEHL
+554 
-565 ARCAQHRPRR
+565 C
-575 ADGALCARGQLAHD
+575 DGALMWRVLDNLLSNACKYACAGTRLYIAARREGETVAFSFKNISRDALNIDPDELLERFVRGD
-589 RGQRAWAEH
+589 SSRTT
-598 RQEPCGAAEGHVLHR
+598 EGSGLGLNIAKSLVELQKGTFSIAIDGDLFKVGFVLPR
-613 HRRRPVQGRLRPAAH
+613 
-628 GVTISTQSLKKG
+628 T
-640 LKKIKAQNKR
+640 
-650 PPAMLGSSQERGG
+650 E
-663 LFLCLICGS
+663 

>member
-11 WAKAAAFFL
+11 WAKAAAFLL
-20 AVVLVPVLLS
+20 AVVLVPVTLVYGAAFALS
-30 YGAALAFSYSG
+30 YGG

-69 YYVENGQS
+69 YYAENGQTE
-77 GVLEKYDDW
+77 VLAKYDDW

-99 IEDEAGTILFD
+99 IEDEAGAILFD
-110 NHRTGDVPVTGWWG
+110 NHRTGDIPVTGWWG

-137 AVDYPAQDSIYRAR
+137 AADYPAQDSVYWALRIYDVMAE
-151 DFYYTMKRL
+151 F
-160 APHAAA
+160 APNAA
-166 VVLACAAAELF
+166 VVVTVCALAELL

-187 RRPGREEAVAGWQ
+187 RRVGREETVAGWQ
-200 EKLPF
+200 EKIPF
-205 DLYVLLLLGGGGV
+205 DLYAAVVLGGSAM
-218 LVVAAVESAESRV
+218 LVAAAASGTEDTFQGFE
-231 DRYDPIVLALLL
+231 PIMIAVVLACC
-243 AFAALAYALF
+243 AAAYALF

-259 LCTRVKLG
+259 LCARVKLG

-297 GALADFVR
+297 GALAGFVR

-320 GVLLIAFES
+320 GVLLFALES
-329 NHAAGPLLLTLLVLS
+329 NHADGLLLMLIAVLS
-344 VAACLF
+344 VAACLL

-362 ALAAGDLTSKVDTSR
+362 ALAAGDLTSQVDTSH

-398 AVEQRLKSERLK
+398 AVEQKLKSERLK

-462 VDLVEIVQGVDG
+462 VDLVEMSKASTGNIPCHIARRSVRELIDQTVGEY
-474 QHSLPHRA
+474 
-482 AERARAGRPDG
+482 AE
-493 GRVRR
+493 
-498 KAVRCAARAG
+498 KLSAAR
-508 GDAAGRGA
+508 
-516 LLPVRR
+516 LEPVVTLP
-522 RADVARAGQSPL
+522 DEEL
-534 ERLQVCLRGHA
+534 YCL
-545 ALHRGEARG
+545 
-554 RDGGVLVQEHL
+554 
-565 ARCAQHRPRR
+565 C
-575 ADGALCARGQLAHD
+575 DGALMWRVLDNLLSNACKYACAGTRLYVAARREGETVAFSFKNISRDALNVDPDELMERFVRGD
-589 RGQRAWAEH
+589 SSRTT
-598 RQEPCGAAEGHVLHR
+598 EGSGL
-613 HRRRPVQGRLRPAAH
+613 GLNIAK
-628 GVTISTQSLKKG
+628 SLVELQKG
-640 LKKIKAQNKR
+640 TFSIAID
-650 PPAMLGSSQERGG
+650 GD
-663 LFLCLICGS
+663 LFKVGFILPRTE

>member
-11 WAKAAAFFL
+11 WAKAAAFLL
-20 AVVLVPVLLS
+20 AVVLVPVTLVYGAAFALS
-30 YGAALAFSYSG
+30 YGG

-69 YYVENGQS
+69 YYAENGQTE
-77 GVLEKYDDW
+77 VLAKYDDW

-137 AVDYPAQDSIYRAR
+137 AADYPAQDSVYWALRIYDVMAE
-151 DFYYTMKRL
+151 L
-160 APHAAA
+160 APNAA
-166 VVLACAAAELF
+166 VVVTVCALAELF

-187 RRPGREEAVAGWQ
+187 RRAGREEAVAGWQ
-200 EKLPF
+200 EKIPF
-205 DLYVLLLLGGGGV
+205 DLYAAVVLGGSAM
-218 LVVAAVESAESRV
+218 LVAAAASGMENTFGFE
-231 DRYDPIVLALLL
+231 PIMIAAVLACC
-243 AFAALAYALF
+243 AAAYALF

-259 LCTRVKLG
+259 LCARVKLE

-282 RRILRWCWRVLCRAW
+282 RRIMRWCWRVLCRAW
-297 GALADFVR
+297 GALAGFVR

-320 GVLLIAFES
+320 GVLFFALES
-329 NHAAGPLLLTLLVLS
+329 NHADGLLLALLALLS
-344 VAACLF
+344 VAACLL

-362 ALAAGDLTSKVDTSR
+362 ALAAGDLTSQVDTSH

-462 VDLVEIVQGVDG
+462 VDLVEMSKASTGNIPCHIARRSVRELVDQTVG
-474 QHSLPHRA
+474 EY
-482 AERARAGRPDG
+482 AE
-493 GRVRR
+493 
-498 KAVRCAARAG
+498 KLSAAR
-508 GDAAGRGA
+508 
-516 LLPVRR
+516 LEPVVTLP
-522 RADVARAGQSPL
+522 DEDL
-534 ERLQVCLRGHA
+534 YCL
-545 ALHRGEARG
+545 
-554 RDGGVLVQEHL
+554 
-565 ARCAQHRPRR
+565 C
-575 ADGALCARGQLAHD
+575 DGALMWRVLDNLLSNACKYACAGTRLYIAARREGETVAFSFKNISRDALNIDPEELMERFVRGD
-589 RGQRAWAEH
+589 SSRTT
-598 RQEPCGAAEGHVLHR
+598 EGSGLGLNIAKSLVELQKGTFSIAIDGDLFKVGFVLPR
-613 HRRRPVQGRLRPAAH
+613 
-628 GVTISTQSLKKG
+628 T
-640 LKKIKAQNKR
+640 
-650 PPAMLGSSQERGG
+650 E
-663 LFLCLICGS
+663 

>member
-11 WAKAAAFFL
+11 WAKAAAFLL
-20 AVVLVPVLLS
+20 AVVLVPVTLVYGAAFALS
-30 YGAALAFSYSG
+30 YGG
-41 ELRGDF
+41 ELRGGF

-69 YYVENGQS
+69 YYAENGQTE
-77 GVLEKYDDW
+77 VLAKYDDW
-86 YPADDRSTNVRFS
+86 YPADDRYTNVRFS

-110 NHRTGDVPVTGWWG
+110 NHRTGDIPVTGWWG

-137 AVDYPAQDSIYRAR
+137 AVNYPAQDSVYWALRIYDVMAE
-151 DFYYTMKRL
+151 L
-160 APHAAA
+160 APNAA
-166 VVLACAAAELF
+166 VVVTVCALAELF

-187 RRPGREEAVAGWQ
+187 RRVGREEAVAGWQ
-200 EKLPF
+200 EKIPF
-205 DLYVLLLLGGGGV
+205 DLYAVVVLGGSAM
-218 LVVAAVESAESRV
+218 LVAAAASGMEDTFQGFE
-231 DRYDPIVLALLL
+231 PIMIAVVLACC
-243 AFAALAYALF
+243 AAAYALF

-259 LCTRVKLG
+259 LCARVKLG

-282 RRILRWCWRVLCRAW
+282 RRVLRWCWRVLCRAW
-297 GALADFVR
+297 GALAGFVR

-320 GVLLIAFES
+320 GVLLFALES
-329 NHAAGPLLLTLLVLS
+329 NHADGLLLMLIAVLS
-344 VAACLF
+344 VAACLL

-362 ALAAGDLTSKVDTSR
+362 ALAAGDLTSQVDTSH

-462 VDLVEIVQGVDG
+462 VDLVEM
-474 QHSLPHRA
+474 S
-482 AERARAGRPDG
+482 
-493 GRVRR
+493 
-498 KAVRCAARAG
+498 KASTGNIPC
-508 GDAAGRGA
+508 
-516 LLPVRR
+516 
-522 RADVARAGQSPL
+522 
-534 ERLQVCLRGHA
+534 
-545 ALHRGEARG
+545 
-554 RDGGVLVQEHL
+554 HL
-565 ARCAQHRPRR
+565 ARRSVRELIDQTVGEYAEKLSAARLEPVVTLPDEDLYCLC
-575 ADGALCARGQLAHD
+575 DGALMWRVLDNLLSNACKYACAGTRLYIAARREGETVAFSFKNISRDALNIDPDELMERFVRGD
-589 RGQRAWAEH
+589 SSRTI
-598 RQEPCGAAEGHVLHR
+598 EGSGLGLNIAKSLVELQKGTFSIAIDGDLFKVGFVLPR
-613 HRRRPVQGRLRPAAH
+613 
-628 GVTISTQSLKKG
+628 T
-640 LKKIKAQNKR
+640 
-650 PPAMLGSSQERGG
+650 E
-663 LFLCLICGS
+663 

>member
-11 WAKAAAFFL
+11 WAKAAAFLL
-20 AVVLVPVLLS
+20 AVVLVPVTLVYGAAFALS
-30 YGAALAFSYSG
+30 YGG

-69 YYVENGQS
+69 YYTENGQTE
-77 GVLEKYDDW
+77 VLAKYDDW

-99 IEDEAGTILFD
+99 IEDEAGAILFD
-110 NHRTGDVPVTGWWG
+110 NHRTGDIPVTGWWG

-137 AVDYPAQDSIYRAR
+137 AADYPAQDSVYWALRIYDVMAE
-151 DFYYTMKRL
+151 F
-160 APHAAA
+160 APNAA
-166 VVLACAAAELF
+166 VVVTVCALAELL

-187 RRPGREEAVAGWQ
+187 HRVGREETVAGWQ
-200 EKLPF
+200 EKIPF
-205 DLYVLLLLGGGGV
+205 DLYAAVVLGGSAM
-218 LVVAAVESAESRV
+218 LVAAAASGTEDTFQGFE
-231 DRYDPIVLALLL
+231 PIMIAVVLACC
-243 AFAALAYALF
+243 AAAYALF

-259 LCTRVKLG
+259 LCARVKLG

-297 GALADFVR
+297 GALAGFVR

-320 GVLLIAFES
+320 GVLLFALES
-329 NHAAGPLLLTLLVLS
+329 NHADGLLLALLAVLS
-344 VAACLF
+344 VAACLL

-362 ALAAGDLTSKVDTSR
+362 ALAAGDLTSQVDTSH
-377 MYFDLKRHG
+377 MYFDLKHHG

-398 AVEQRLKSERLK
+398 AVEQKLKSERLK

-462 VDLVEIVQGVDG
+462 VDLVEMSKASTGNIPCHIARRSVRELIDQTVGEY
-474 QHSLPHRA
+474 
-482 AERARAGRPDG
+482 AE
-493 GRVRR
+493 
-498 KAVRCAARAG
+498 KLSAAR
-508 GDAAGRGA
+508 
-516 LLPVRR
+516 LEPVVTLP
-522 RADVARAGQSPL
+522 DEEL
-534 ERLQVCLRGHA
+534 YCL
-545 ALHRGEARG
+545 
-554 RDGGVLVQEHL
+554 
-565 ARCAQHRPRR
+565 C
-575 ADGALCARGQLAHD
+575 DGALMWRVLDNLLSNACKYACAGTRLYIAARREGETVAFSFKNISRDALNIDPDELLERFVRGD
-589 RGQRAWAEH
+589 SSRTT
-598 RQEPCGAAEGHVLHR
+598 EGSGL
-613 HRRRPVQGRLRPAAH
+613 GLNIAK
-628 GVTISTQSLKKG
+628 SLVELQKG
-640 LKKIKAQNKR
+640 TFSIAID
-650 PPAMLGSSQERGG
+650 GD
-663 LFLCLICGS
+663 LFKVGFILPRTE

>member
-20 AVVLVPVLLS
+20 AVALVPVTLVYGAAFALS
-30 YGAALAFSYSG
+30 YGG

-69 YYVENGQS
+69 YYAENGQTE
-77 GVLEKYDDW
+77 VLAKYDDW

-137 AVDYPAQDSIYRAR
+137 AVNYPAQDSVYWALRIYDVMAE
-151 DFYYTMKRL
+151 L
-160 APHAAA
+160 APNAA
-166 VVLACAAAELF
+166 VVVTVCALAELF
-177 FLVFLARAAG
+177 FLAFLARAAG
-187 RRPGREEAVAGWQ
+187 RRVGREEAVAGWQ
-200 EKLPF
+200 EKIPF
-205 DLYVLLLLGGGGV
+205 DLYAVVVLGGSAM
-218 LVVAAVESAESRV
+218 LVAAAASGTENTFGFE
-231 DRYDPIVLALLL
+231 PIMIAAVLACC
-243 AFAALAYALF
+243 AAAYALF

-259 LCTRVKLG
+259 LCARVKLG

-297 GALADFVR
+297 GALAGFVR

-320 GVLLIAFES
+320 GVLLFALES
-329 NHAAGPLLLTLLVLS
+329 NHADGLLLMLIAVLS
-344 VAACLF
+344 VAACLL

-362 ALAAGDLTSKVDTSR
+362 ALAAGDLTSQVDTSH
-377 MYFDLKRHG
+377 MYFDLKHHG

-398 AVEQRLKSERLK
+398 AVEQKLKSERLK

-462 VDLVEIVQGVDG
+462 VDLVEMSKASTGNIPCHIARRSVRELIDQTVGEY
-474 QHSLPHRA
+474 
-482 AERARAGRPDG
+482 AE
-493 GRVRR
+493 
-498 KAVRCAARAG
+498 KLSAAR
-508 GDAAGRGA
+508 
-516 LLPVRR
+516 LEPVVTLP
-522 RADVARAGQSPL
+522 DEDL
-534 ERLQVCLRGHA
+534 YCL
-545 ALHRGEARG
+545 
-554 RDGGVLVQEHL
+554 
-565 ARCAQHRPRR
+565 C
-575 ADGALCARGQLAHD
+575 DGALMWRVLDNLLSNACKYACAGTRLYIAARREGETVAFSFKNISRDALNIDPDELMERFVRGD
-589 RGQRAWAEH
+589 SSRTT
-598 RQEPCGAAEGHVLHR
+598 EGSGLGLNIAKSLVELQKGTFSIAIDGDLFKVGFVLPR
-613 HRRRPVQGRLRPAAH
+613 
-628 GVTISTQSLKKG
+628 T
-640 LKKIKAQNKR
+640 
-650 PPAMLGSSQERGG
+650 E
-663 LFLCLICGS
+663 

>member
-11 WAKAAAFFL
+11 WAKAAAFLL
-20 AVVLVPVLLS
+20 AVVLVPVTLVYGAAFALS
-30 YGAALAFSYSG
+30 YGG

-69 YYVENGQS
+69 YYAENGQTE
-77 GVLEKYDDW
+77 VLAKYDDW

-99 IEDEAGTILFD
+99 IEDEAGAILFD
-110 NHRTGDVPVTGWWG
+110 NHRTGDIPVTGWWG

-137 AVDYPAQDSIYRAR
+137 AADYPAQDSVYWALRIYDVMAE
-151 DFYYTMKRL
+151 F
-160 APHAAA
+160 APNAA
-166 VVLACAAAELF
+166 VVVTVCALAELL

-187 RRPGREEAVAGWQ
+187 RRVGREETVAGWQ
-200 EKLPF
+200 EKIPF
-205 DLYVLLLLGGGGV
+205 DLYAAVVLGGSAM
-218 LVVAAVESAESRV
+218 LVAAAASGTEDTFQGFE
-231 DRYDPIVLALLL
+231 PIMIAVVLACC
-243 AFAALAYALF
+243 AAAYALF

-259 LCTRVKLG
+259 LCARVKLG

-297 GALADFVR
+297 GALAGFVR

-320 GVLLIAFES
+320 GVLLFALES
-329 NHAAGPLLLTLLVLS
+329 NHADGLLLALLAVLS
-344 VAACLF
+344 VAACLL

-362 ALAAGDLTSKVDTSR
+362 ALAAGDLTSQVDTSH

-398 AVEQRLKSERLK
+398 AVEQKLKSERLK

-462 VDLVEIVQGVDG
+462 VDLVEMSKASTGNIPCHIARRSVRELIDQTVGEY
-474 QHSLPHRA
+474 
-482 AERARAGRPDG
+482 AE
-493 GRVRR
+493 
-498 KAVRCAARAG
+498 KLSAAR
-508 GDAAGRGA
+508 
-516 LLPVRR
+516 LEPVVTLP
-522 RADVARAGQSPL
+522 DEEL
-534 ERLQVCLRGHA
+534 YCL
-545 ALHRGEARG
+545 
-554 RDGGVLVQEHL
+554 
-565 ARCAQHRPRR
+565 C
-575 ADGALCARGQLAHD
+575 DGALMWRVLDNLLSNACKYACAGTRLYIAARREGETVAFSFKNISRDALNIGPDELMERFVRGD
-589 RGQRAWAEH
+589 SSRTT
-598 RQEPCGAAEGHVLHR
+598 EGSGL
-613 HRRRPVQGRLRPAAH
+613 GLNIAK
-628 GVTISTQSLKKG
+628 SLVELQKG
-640 LKKIKAQNKR
+640 TFSIAID
-650 PPAMLGSSQERGG
+650 GD
-663 LFLCLICGS
+663 LFKVGFILPRTE

>member
-137 AVDYPAQDSIYRAR
+137 AVNYPAQDSVYWALRIYDVMAE
-151 DFYYTMKRL
+151 L
-160 APHAAA
+160 APNAA
-166 VVLACAAAELF
+166 VVVTVCALAELF

-187 RRPGREEAVAGWQ
+187 RRVGREEAVAGWQ
-200 EKLPF
+200 EKIPF
-205 DLYVLLLLGGGGV
+205 DLYAVVVLGGSAM
-218 LVVAAVESAESRV
+218 LVAAAASGMEDTFQGFE
-231 DRYDPIVLALLL
+231 PIMIAVVLACC
-243 AFAALAYALF
+243 AAAYALF

-259 LCTRVKLG
+259 LCARVKLG

-282 RRILRWCWRVLCRAW
+282 RRVLRWCWRVLCRAW
-297 GALADFVR
+297 GALAGFVR

-320 GVLLIAFES
+320 GVLLFALES
-329 NHAAGPLLLTLLVLS
+329 NHADGLLLMLIAVLS
-344 VAACLF
+344 VAACLL

-362 ALAAGDLTSKVDTSR
+362 ALAAGDLTSQVDTSR

-453 QAHKLKKLT
+453 QAHKLKKLAE
-462 VDLVEIVQGVDG
+462 DLVEMSKASTGNIPCHIARRSVRELIDQTVGEY
-474 QHSLPHRA
+474 
-482 AERARAGRPDG
+482 AE
-493 GRVRR
+493 
-498 KAVRCAARAG
+498 K
-508 GDAAGRGA
+508 
-516 LLPVRR
+516 LS
-522 RADVARAGQSPL
+522 VARL
-534 ERLQVCLRGHA
+534 EPVVTLPDEDLYCL
-545 ALHRGEARG
+545 
-554 RDGGVLVQEHL
+554 
-565 ARCAQHRPRR
+565 C
-575 ADGALCARGQLAHD
+575 DGALMWRVLDNLLSNACKYACEGTRLYIAARREGETVAFSFKNISRDALNID
-589 RGQRAWAEH
+589 PDELLERFVRGDSSRTT
-598 RQEPCGAAEGHVLHR
+598 EGSGLGLNIAKSLVELQKGTFSIAIDGDLFKVGFVLPR
-613 HRRRPVQGRLRPAAH
+613 
-628 GVTISTQSLKKG
+628 T
-640 LKKIKAQNKR
+640 
-650 PPAMLGSSQERGG
+650 E
-663 LFLCLICGS
+663 

>member
-11 WAKAAAFFL
+11 WAKAAAFLL
-20 AVVLVPVLLS
+20 AVVLVPVTLVYGAAFALS
-30 YGAALAFSYSG
+30 YGG

-69 YYVENGQS
+69 YYAENGQTE
-77 GVLEKYDDW
+77 VLAKYDDW

-99 IEDEAGTILFD
+99 IEDEAGAILFD
-110 NHRTGDVPVTGWWG
+110 NHRTGDIPVTGWWG

-137 AVDYPAQDSIYRAR
+137 AADYPAQDSVYWALRIYDVMAE
-151 DFYYTMKRL
+151 F
-160 APHAAA
+160 APNAA
-166 VVLACAAAELF
+166 VVVTVCALAELL

-187 RRPGREEAVAGWQ
+187 RRVGREETVAGWQ
-200 EKLPF
+200 EKIPF
-205 DLYVLLLLGGGGV
+205 DLYAAVVLGGSAM
-218 LVVAAVESAESRV
+218 LVAAAASGTEDTFQGFE
-231 DRYDPIVLALLL
+231 PIMIAVVLACC
-243 AFAALAYALF
+243 AAAYALF

-259 LCTRVKLG
+259 LCARVKLG

-297 GALADFVR
+297 GALAGFVR

-320 GVLLIAFES
+320 GVLLFALES
-329 NHAAGPLLLTLLVLS
+329 NHADGLLLALLAVLS
-344 VAACLF
+344 VAACLL

-362 ALAAGDLTSKVDTSR
+362 ALAAGDLTSQVDTSH

-462 VDLVEIVQGVDG
+462 VDLVEMSKASTGNIPCHIARRSVRELIDQTVGEY
-474 QHSLPHRA
+474 
-482 AERARAGRPDG
+482 AE
-493 GRVRR
+493 
-498 KAVRCAARAG
+498 KLSAAR
-508 GDAAGRGA
+508 
-516 LLPVRR
+516 LEPVVTLP
-522 RADVARAGQSPL
+522 DEEL
-534 ERLQVCLRGHA
+534 YCL
-545 ALHRGEARG
+545 
-554 RDGGVLVQEHL
+554 
-565 ARCAQHRPRR
+565 C
-575 ADGALCARGQLAHD
+575 DGALMWRVLDNLLSNACKYACAGTRLYIAARREGETVAFSFKNVSRDALNIDPDELMERFVRGD
-589 RGQRAWAEH
+589 SSRTT
-598 RQEPCGAAEGHVLHR
+598 EGSGL
-613 HRRRPVQGRLRPAAH
+613 GLNIAK
-628 GVTISTQSLKKG
+628 SLVELQKG
-640 LKKIKAQNKR
+640 TFSIAID
-650 PPAMLGSSQERGG
+650 GD
-663 LFLCLICGS
+663 LFKVGFILPRTE

>member
-11 WAKAAAFFL
+11 WAKAAAFLL
-20 AVVLVPVLLS
+20 AVVLVPVTLVYGAAFALS
-30 YGAALAFSYSG
+30 YGG

-69 YYVENGQS
+69 YYAENGQTE
-77 GVLEKYDDW
+77 VLAKYDDW

-99 IEDEAGTILFD
+99 IEDEAGAILFD
-110 NHRTGDVPVTGWWG
+110 NHRTGDIPVTGWWG

-137 AVDYPAQDSIYRAR
+137 AADYPAQDSVYWALRIYDVMAE
-151 DFYYTMKRL
+151 F
-160 APHAAA
+160 APNAA
-166 VVLACAAAELF
+166 VVVTVCALAELL

-187 RRPGREEAVAGWQ
+187 RRVGREETVAGWQ
-200 EKLPF
+200 EKIPF
-205 DLYVLLLLGGGGV
+205 DLYAAVVLGGSAM
-218 LVVAAVESAESRV
+218 LVAAAASGTENTFQGFE
-231 DRYDPIVLALLL
+231 PIMIAVVLACC
-243 AFAALAYALF
+243 AAAYALF

-259 LCTRVKLG
+259 LCARVKLG

-297 GALADFVR
+297 GALAGFVR

-320 GVLLIAFES
+320 GVLLFALES
-329 NHAAGPLLLTLLVLS
+329 NHADGLLLMLIALLS
-344 VAACLF
+344 VAACLL

-362 ALAAGDLTSKVDTSR
+362 ALAAGDLTSQVDTSH

-398 AVEQRLKSERLK
+398 AVEQKLKSERLK

-462 VDLVEIVQGVDG
+462 VDLVEMSKASTGNIPCHIARRSVRELIDQTVGEY
-474 QHSLPHRA
+474 
-482 AERARAGRPDG
+482 AE
-493 GRVRR
+493 
-498 KAVRCAARAG
+498 KLSAAR
-508 GDAAGRGA
+508 
-516 LLPVRR
+516 LEPVVTLP
-522 RADVARAGQSPL
+522 DEEL
-534 ERLQVCLRGHA
+534 YCL
-545 ALHRGEARG
+545 
-554 RDGGVLVQEHL
+554 
-565 ARCAQHRPRR
+565 C
-575 ADGALCARGQLAHD
+575 DGALMWRVLDNLLSNACKYACAGTRLYIAARREGETVAFSFKNISRDALNVDPDELLERFVRGD
-589 RGQRAWAEH
+589 SSRTT
-598 RQEPCGAAEGHVLHR
+598 EGSGL
-613 HRRRPVQGRLRPAAH
+613 GLNIAK
-628 GVTISTQSLKKG
+628 SLVELQKG
-640 LKKIKAQNKR
+640 TFSIAID
-650 PPAMLGSSQERGG
+650 GD
-663 LFLCLICGS
+663 LFKVGFILPRTE

>member
-11 WAKAAAFFL
+11 WAKAAAFLL
-20 AVVLVPVLLS
+20 AVVLVPVTLVYGAAFALS
-30 YGAALAFSYSG
+30 YGG

-47 YESSICSS
+47 YASGLCSS

-69 YYVENGQS
+69 YYAENGQTE
-77 GVLEKYDDW
+77 VLAKYDDW

-99 IEDEAGTILFD
+99 IEDEAGAILFD
-110 NHRTGDVPVTGWWG
+110 NHRTGDIPVTGWWG

-137 AVDYPAQDSIYRAR
+137 AADYPAQDSVYWALRIYDVMAE
-151 DFYYTMKRL
+151 F
-160 APHAAA
+160 APNAA
-166 VVLACAAAELF
+166 VVVTVCALAELL

-187 RRPGREEAVAGWQ
+187 RRVGREETVAGWQ
-200 EKLPF
+200 EKIPF
-205 DLYVLLLLGGGGV
+205 DLYAAVVLGGSAM
-218 LVVAAVESAESRV
+218 LVAAAASGTEDTFQGFE
-231 DRYDPIVLALLL
+231 PIMIAVVLACC
-243 AFAALAYALF
+243 AAAYALF

-259 LCTRVKLG
+259 LCARVKLG

-297 GALADFVR
+297 GALAGFVR

-320 GVLLIAFES
+320 GVLLFALES
-329 NHAAGPLLLTLLVLS
+329 NHADGLLLMLIALLS
-344 VAACLF
+344 VAACLL

-362 ALAAGDLTSKVDTSR
+362 ALAAGDLTSQVDTSH

-398 AVEQRLKSERLK
+398 AVEQKLKSERLK

-462 VDLVEIVQGVDG
+462 VDLVEMSKASTGNIPCHIARRSVRELIDQTVGEY
-474 QHSLPHRA
+474 
-482 AERARAGRPDG
+482 AE
-493 GRVRR
+493 
-498 KAVRCAARAG
+498 KLSAAR
-508 GDAAGRGA
+508 
-516 LLPVRR
+516 LEPVVTLP
-522 RADVARAGQSPL
+522 DEEL
-534 ERLQVCLRGHA
+534 YCL
-545 ALHRGEARG
+545 
-554 RDGGVLVQEHL
+554 
-565 ARCAQHRPRR
+565 C
-575 ADGALCARGQLAHD
+575 DGALMWRVLDNLLSNACKYACAGTRLYVAARREGETVAFSFKNISRDALNVDPDELMERFVRGD
-589 RGQRAWAEH
+589 SSRTT
-598 RQEPCGAAEGHVLHR
+598 EGSGL
-613 HRRRPVQGRLRPAAH
+613 GLNIAK
-628 GVTISTQSLKKG
+628 SLVELQKG
-640 LKKIKAQNKR
+640 TFSIAID
-650 PPAMLGSSQERGG
+650 GD
-663 LFLCLICGS
+663 LFKVGFILPRTE

>member
-11 WAKAAAFFL
+11 WAKAAAFLL
-20 AVVLVPVLLS
+20 AVVLVPVTLVYGAAFALS
-30 YGAALAFSYSG
+30 YGG

-69 YYVENGQS
+69 YYAENGQTE
-77 GVLEKYDDW
+77 VLAKYDDW
-86 YPADDRSTNVRFS
+86 YPADDRSTNVGFS
-99 IEDEAGTILFD
+99 IEEEAGAILFD
-110 NHRTGDVPVTGWWG
+110 NHRTGDIPVTGWWG

-137 AVDYPAQDSIYRAR
+137 AADYPAQDSVYWALRIYDVMAE
-151 DFYYTMKRL
+151 F
-160 APHAAA
+160 APNAA
-166 VVLACAAAELF
+166 VVVTVCALAELL

-187 RRPGREEAVAGWQ
+187 RRVGREETVAGWQ
-200 EKLPF
+200 EKIPF
-205 DLYVLLLLGGGGV
+205 DLYAAVVLGGSAM
-218 LVVAAVESAESRV
+218 LVAAAASGTENTFQGFE
-231 DRYDPIVLALLL
+231 PIMIAVVLACC
-243 AFAALAYALF
+243 AAAYALF

-259 LCTRVKLG
+259 LCARVKLG

-297 GALADFVR
+297 GALAGFVR

-320 GVLLIAFES
+320 GVLLFALES
-329 NHAAGPLLLTLLVLS
+329 NHADGLLLALLAVLS
-344 VAACLF
+344 VAACLL

-362 ALAAGDLTSKVDTSR
+362 ALAAGDLTSQVDTSH

-398 AVEQRLKSERLK
+398 AVEQKLKSERLK

-462 VDLVEIVQGVDG
+462 VDLVEMSKASTGNIPCHIARRSVRELIDQTVGEY
-474 QHSLPHRA
+474 
-482 AERARAGRPDG
+482 AE
-493 GRVRR
+493 
-498 KAVRCAARAG
+498 KLSAAR
-508 GDAAGRGA
+508 
-516 LLPVRR
+516 LEPVVTLP
-522 RADVARAGQSPL
+522 DEEL
-534 ERLQVCLRGHA
+534 YCL
-545 ALHRGEARG
+545 
-554 RDGGVLVQEHL
+554 
-565 ARCAQHRPRR
+565 C
-575 ADGALCARGQLAHD
+575 DGALMWRVLDNLLSNACKYACAGT
-589 RGQRAWAEH
+589 
-598 RQEPCGAAEGHVLHR
+598 
-613 HRRRPVQGRLRPAAH
+613 RL
-628 GVTISTQSLKKG
+628 
-640 LKKIKAQNKR
+640 
-650 PPAMLGSSQERGG
+650 
-663 LFLCLICGS
+663 

>member
-11 WAKAAAFFL
+11 WAKAAAFLL
-20 AVVLVPVLLS
+20 AVVLVPVTLVYGAAFALS
-30 YGAALAFSYSG
+30 YGG

-69 YYVENGQS
+69 YYAENGQTE
-77 GVLEKYDDW
+77 VLAKYDDW

-99 IEDEAGTILFD
+99 IEDEAGAILFD
-110 NHRTGDVPVTGWWG
+110 NHRTGDIPVTGWWG

-137 AVDYPAQDSIYRAR
+137 AADYPAQDSVYWALRIYDVMAE
-151 DFYYTMKRL
+151 F
-160 APHAAA
+160 APNAA
-166 VVLACAAAELF
+166 VVVTVCALAELL

-187 RRPGREEAVAGWQ
+187 RRVGREETVAGWQ
-200 EKLPF
+200 EKIPF
-205 DLYVLLLLGGGGV
+205 DLYAAVVLGGSAM
-218 LVVAAVESAESRV
+218 LVAAAASGTEDTFQGFE
-231 DRYDPIVLALLL
+231 PIMIAVVLACC
-243 AFAALAYALF
+243 AAAYALF

-259 LCTRVKLG
+259 LCARVKLG

-297 GALADFVR
+297 GALAGFVR

-320 GVLLIAFES
+320 GVLLFALES
-329 NHAAGPLLLTLLVLS
+329 NHADGLLLALLAVLS
-344 VAACLF
+344 VAACLL

-362 ALAAGDLTSKVDTSR
+362 ALAAGDLTSQVDTSH

-398 AVEQRLKSERLK
+398 AVEQKLKSERLK

-462 VDLVEIVQGVDG
+462 VDLVEMSKASTGNIPCHIARRSVRELIDQTVGEY
-474 QHSLPHRA
+474 
-482 AERARAGRPDG
+482 AE
-493 GRVRR
+493 
-498 KAVRCAARAG
+498 KLSAAR
-508 GDAAGRGA
+508 
-516 LLPVRR
+516 LEPVVTLP
-522 RADVARAGQSPL
+522 DEEL
-534 ERLQVCLRGHA
+534 YCL
-545 ALHRGEARG
+545 
-554 RDGGVLVQEHL
+554 
-565 ARCAQHRPRR
+565 C
-575 ADGALCARGQLAHD
+575 DGALMWRVLDNLLSNACKYACAGTRLYIAARREGETVAFSFKNISRDALNIAPDELLERFVRGD
-589 RGQRAWAEH
+589 SSRTT
-598 RQEPCGAAEGHVLHR
+598 EGSGL
-613 HRRRPVQGRLRPAAH
+613 GLNIAK
-628 GVTISTQSLKKG
+628 SLVELQKG
-640 LKKIKAQNKR
+640 TFSIAID
-650 PPAMLGSSQERGG
+650 GD
-663 LFLCLICGS
+663 LFKVGFILPRTE

>member
-11 WAKAAAFFL
+11 WAKAAAFLL
-20 AVVLVPVLLS
+20 AVVLVPVTLVYGAAFALS
-30 YGAALAFSYSG
+30 YGG

-69 YYVENGQS
+69 YYAENGQTE
-77 GVLEKYDDW
+77 VLAKYDDW

-99 IEDEAGTILFD
+99 IEDEAGAILFD
-110 NHRTGDVPVTGWWG
+110 NHRTGDIPVTGWWG

-137 AVDYPAQDSIYRAR
+137 AADYPAQDSVYWALRIYDVMAE
-151 DFYYTMKRL
+151 F
-160 APHAAA
+160 APNAA
-166 VVLACAAAELF
+166 VVVTVCALAELL

-187 RRPGREEAVAGWQ
+187 RRAGREEAVAGWQ
-200 EKLPF
+200 EKIPF
-205 DLYVLLLLGGGGV
+205 DLYAAVVLGGSAM
-218 LVVAAVESAESRV
+218 LVAAAASGTENTFQGFE
-231 DRYDPIVLALLL
+231 PIMIAVVLACC
-243 AFAALAYALF
+243 AAAYALF

-259 LCTRVKLG
+259 LCARVKLG

-297 GALADFVR
+297 GALAGFVR

-320 GVLLIAFES
+320 GVLLFALES
-329 NHAAGPLLLTLLVLS
+329 NHADGLLLMLIALLS
-344 VAACLF
+344 VAACLL

-362 ALAAGDLTSKVDTSR
+362 ALAAGDLTSQVDTSH

-398 AVEQRLKSERLK
+398 AVEQKLKSERLK

-462 VDLVEIVQGVDG
+462 VDLVEMSKASTGNIPCHIARRSVRELIDQTVGEY
-474 QHSLPHRA
+474 
-482 AERARAGRPDG
+482 AE
-493 GRVRR
+493 
-498 KAVRCAARAG
+498 KLSAAR
-508 GDAAGRGA
+508 
-516 LLPVRR
+516 LEPVVTLP
-522 RADVARAGQSPL
+522 DEEL
-534 ERLQVCLRGHA
+534 YCL
-545 ALHRGEARG
+545 
-554 RDGGVLVQEHL
+554 
-565 ARCAQHRPRR
+565 C
-575 ADGALCARGQLAHD
+575 DGALMWRVLDNLLSNACKYACAGTRLYVAARREGETVAFSFKNISRDALNVDPDELLERFVRGD
-589 RGQRAWAEH
+589 SSRTT
-598 RQEPCGAAEGHVLHR
+598 EGSGL
-613 HRRRPVQGRLRPAAH
+613 GLNIAK
-628 GVTISTQSLKKG
+628 SLVELQKG
-640 LKKIKAQNKR
+640 TFSIAID
-650 PPAMLGSSQERGG
+650 GD
-663 LFLCLICGS
+663 LFKVGFILPRTE

>member
-11 WAKAAAFFL
+11 WAKAAAFLL
-20 AVVLVPVLLS
+20 AVVLVPVTLVYGAAFALS
-30 YGAALAFSYSG
+30 YGG

-69 YYVENGQS
+69 YYAENGQTE
-77 GVLEKYDDW
+77 VLAKYDDW

-99 IEDEAGTILFD
+99 IEDEAGAILFD
-110 NHRTGDVPVTGWWG
+110 NHRTGDIPVTGWWG

-137 AVDYPAQDSIYRAR
+137 AADYPAQDSVYWALRIYDVMAE
-151 DFYYTMKRL
+151 F
-160 APHAAA
+160 APNAA
-166 VVLACAAAELF
+166 VIVTACALAELL

-187 RRPGREEAVAGWQ
+187 RRVGREETVAGWQ
-200 EKLPF
+200 EKIPF
-205 DLYVLLLLGGGGV
+205 DLYAAVVLGGSAM
-218 LVVAAVESAESRV
+218 LVAAAASGTEDTFQGFE
-231 DRYDPIVLALLL
+231 PIMIAVVLACC
-243 AFAALAYALF
+243 AAAYALF

-259 LCTRVKLG
+259 LCARVKLG

-297 GALADFVR
+297 GALAGFVR

-320 GVLLIAFES
+320 GVLLFALEG
-329 NHAAGPLLLTLLVLS
+329 NHADGLLLMLIALLS
-344 VAACLF
+344 VAACLL

-362 ALAAGDLTSKVDTSR
+362 ALAAGDLTSQVDTSH

-436 REHTP
+436 REHTL

-462 VDLVEIVQGVDG
+462 VDLVEMSKASTGNIPCHIARRSVRELIDQTVGEY
-474 QHSLPHRA
+474 
-482 AERARAGRPDG
+482 AE
-493 GRVRR
+493 
-498 KAVRCAARAG
+498 KLSAAR
-508 GDAAGRGA
+508 
-516 LLPVRR
+516 LEPVVTLP
-522 RADVARAGQSPL
+522 DEEL
-534 ERLQVCLRGHA
+534 YCL
-545 ALHRGEARG
+545 
-554 RDGGVLVQEHL
+554 
-565 ARCAQHRPRR
+565 C
-575 ADGALCARGQLAHD
+575 DGALMWRVLDNLLSNACKYACAGTRLYIAARREGETVAFSFKNISRDALNIDPDELMERFVRGD
-589 RGQRAWAEH
+589 SSRTT
-598 RQEPCGAAEGHVLHR
+598 EGSGL
-613 HRRRPVQGRLRPAAH
+613 GLNIAK
-628 GVTISTQSLKKG
+628 SLVELQKG
-640 LKKIKAQNKR
+640 TFSIAID
-650 PPAMLGSSQERGG
+650 GD
-663 LFLCLICGS
+663 LFKVGFILPRTE